1 MKAIARHIVRTRC
14 ARPLAAVRLQA
25 GFPSPADDYM
35 ETALDLNEYMID
47 NPPATFFVR
56 VTGESMTGAGIFPD
70 DLLVVDRSVTAH
82 NGDIV
87 VAVLDG
93 EFTVKRL
100 IRRAGRVDLVAEN
113 PNFPPIR
120 ITGESDLQIWGVV
133 RHVIRSF

>member
-1 MKAIARHIVRTRC
+1 
-14 ARPLAAVRLQA
+14 
-25 GFPSPADDYM
+25 M

-70 DLLVVDRSVTAH
+70 DLLVVDRSVTARG
-82 NGDIV
+82 GDIV

-100 IRRAGRVDLVAEN
+100 VRTAGRVALVAEN
-113 PNFPPIR
+113 PDFPPIR
-120 ITGESDLQIWGVV
+120 ITSESDLQIWGVV
-133 RHVIRSF
+133 RHAIRSF